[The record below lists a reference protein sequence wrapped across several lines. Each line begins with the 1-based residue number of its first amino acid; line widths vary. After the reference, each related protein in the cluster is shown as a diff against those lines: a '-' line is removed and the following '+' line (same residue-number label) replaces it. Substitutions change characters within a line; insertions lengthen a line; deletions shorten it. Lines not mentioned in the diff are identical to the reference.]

1 MFAGITVCIALLGMF
16 ALGVSFLY
24 GVAIAASIAVLFTV
38 VAALTLLPALL
49 GFFGTRVLGRK
60 ARRRLARRRADDERR
75 VARLGPLGPHHPR
88 PARR

>member
-38 VAALTLLPALL
+38 VSALTLLRRCSASSAPA
-49 GFFGTRVLGRK
+49 FS
-60 ARRRLARRRADDERR
+60 
-75 VARLGPLGPHHPR
+75 VAKHAAGSPTGS
-88 PARR
+88 